1 MEKFWGKFFFHQN
14 HQINMQVSDNKS
26 CLRLPTGELH
36 WQLQSPFVSIRRQQ
50 EWVIFIWGF
59 IRDRKITISQELI
72 IDQLMDSLIN
82 FRPLDSWLANIEG
95 EFALVIWNENKKK
108 LFLITDP
115 FGITK
120 MYYKIDGNAVVFSSH
135 VAEVARQCGKFDY
148 SPEGISL
155 LLSFKGIPAPYTV
168 VEGVSVLKPAEI
180 LEIDINGS
188 ISKNYWSIL
197 DNIKE
202 PYTQTFEQAQ
212 SDFLSCLESSLIRIS
227 YQSTKPLG
235 ICLSSGIDS
244 ALLLGL
250 TQKIG
255 IPSIAFSVGYDP
267 PGSTDESEYARKNAE
282 SIGAKIAV
290 FHPTDAVLAE
300 LLNKAIQSMPEPI
313 SDATLLPQLYL
324 SYAAK
329 QSVATLLDGTGADN
343 IFGGL
348 QKFKAE
354 SIIKRYHRIPKFIRA
369 GLVSPFTQLF
379 PSSRGSSI
387 RNWARQAQKFTSR
400 SELTE
405 DLRKISWSRFLTQK
419 QVKELL
425 HPDWHNSISLA
436 ESIFSD
442 SLDKSASTF
451 HELLASTYASIRI
464 TLPNHSLQ
472 KLSTLQYMTAINFHT
487 PFITPDMVEFSLRLP
502 DNFKLSDKKS
512 KIVLRSAAERILP
525 PICLDRKKANFSPP
539 ISRWLTGIFREE
551 LLDTL
556 RSDNPFNQNQ
566 IEKMLSQQF
575 SGWRDWQWEL
585 WMIFILLK
593 WWEEAKNV

>member
-1 MEKFWGKFFFHQN
+1 MEKFWGKFNFHQN
-14 HQINMQVSDNKS
+14 SQIKSKESDNES
-26 CLRLPTGELH
+26 DLYLPCGELH

-50 EWVIFIWGF
+50 GWVIFKWGS
-59 IRDRKITISQELI
+59 IRDRKNPIAQELI

-82 FRPLDSWLANIEG
+82 FLPLDSWLANIEG

-120 MYYKIDGNAVVFSSH
+120 MYYKIDGDAVVFSSH
-135 VAEVARQCGKFDY
+135 IAEIARQFGRFDY
-148 SPEGISL
+148 SPDGVSL

-168 VEGVSVLKPAEI
+168 VEGVSVLKPAEM
-180 LEIDINGS
+180 LVIDNNGS
-188 ISKNYWSIL
+188 TSKNYWSIL

-212 SDFLSCLESSLIRIS
+212 SDFLSCLESSLQRIS
-227 YQSTKPLG
+227 YPNTKPLG

-267 PGSTDESEYARKNAE
+267 PGSTDESENARKNAE
-282 SIGAKIAV
+282 AIGAKIEV
-290 FHPTDAVLAE
+290 LHPTDAVLAE
-300 LLNKAIQSMPEPI
+300 LLDEAIQSMPEPI
-313 SDATLLPQLYL
+313 ADATLLPQLYL

-354 SIIKRYHRIPKFIRA
+354 ALIKKYYRIPKFIRT
-369 GLVSPFTQLF
+369 GLVGPFTQLL

-387 RNWARQAQKFTSR
+387 RNWARKAQKFTSR
-400 SELTE
+400 AELTE

-425 HPDWHNSISLA
+425 HPDWYNSISLA
-436 ESIFSD
+436 ESIFLN
-442 SLDKSASTF
+442 SLDKAASTTN
-451 HELLASTYASIRI
+451 ELFAPTYASILI

-472 KLSTLQYMTAINFHT
+472 KLSTLQYMTAIDFHT
-487 PFITPDMVEFSLRLP
+487 PFVTPEMVEFSLRLP

-525 PICLDRKKANFSPP
+525 PICLDRKKESFSPP
-539 ISRWLTGIFREE
+539 ISRWITGVFREE

-556 RSDNPFNQNQ
+556 HRDSPFNRNQ
-566 IEKMLSQQF
+566 IEKILSQQF
-575 SGWRDWQWEL
+575 NGWRDWQWEL
-585 WMIFILLK
+585 WMIFILIK
-593 WWEEAKNV
+593 WWEKAKQI